1 MSEDA
6 TSTRQRLM
14 EQASR
19 VFAEEGYAAAS
30 VRDLAARTDLTSGA
44 IYGNFG
50 SKAGLLLAAID
61 THIYDELVQE
71 PPEGVSEIADVLAH
85 IFSSYRGRERLRA
98 LLVEGAVAGRSDDEV
113 RERLL
118 ADQTAKLDEWSDI
131 YRTWQQRHEI
141 SPELDIRTVVTML
154 WAMELGLGVL
164 EAIGAELPDP
174 GDVGEVTRRFVRGL
188 AERAGGD

>member
-1 MSEDA
+1 MSESA
-6 TSTRQRLM
+6 STRERLM
-14 EQASR
+14 ALASQ
-19 VFAEEGYAAAS
+19 VFAEEGYSSAS

-85 IFSSYRGRERLRA
+85 VFSSFPERRQLRA
-98 LLVEGAVAGRSDDEV
+98 LLVEGAVAGRGDDDV

-118 ADQTAKLDEWSDI
+118 ADQTARLSQWSDI
-131 YRTWQQRHEI
+131 YRTWQERHEI
-141 SPELDIRTVVTML
+141 DPALDIRTVVALL
-154 WAMELGLGVL
+154 WAMELGIGVL
-164 EAIGAELPDP
+164 EAIGTELPDP
-174 GDVGEVTRRFVRGL
+174 ADVGEVARRFIRGL
-188 AERAGGD
+188 ADPSDD